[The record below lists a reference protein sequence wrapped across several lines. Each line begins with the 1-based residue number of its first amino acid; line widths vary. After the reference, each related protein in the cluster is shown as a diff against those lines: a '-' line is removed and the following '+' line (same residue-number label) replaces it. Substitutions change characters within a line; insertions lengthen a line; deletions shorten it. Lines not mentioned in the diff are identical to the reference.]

1 MKRILLSNG
10 QVALVDDADFAWLS
24 QWRWYAMWNKC
35 TRSFYAYRPTKLPNG
50 QQRSLLMH
58 REILGLEYG
67 DKRQGDHINHDT
79 LDQRRSNL
87 RIVSAQENQFNLK
100 SAKGYSYCKR
110 DKRYLAR
117 IKINGKAQH
126 LGSYTNPNDARA
138 AYLNAKRRLHRYA
151 RQPK

>member
-1 MKRILLSNG
+1 MKLIPLSNG
-10 QVALVDDADFAWLS
+10 HSAIVDDADFVWLS
-24 QWRWYAMWNKC
+24 KWRWYAIWNRY
-35 TRSFYAYRPTKLPNG
+35 TRSFYAYRPIKLSNG

-58 REILGLEYG
+58 RAILGLEYG

-87 RIVSAQENQFNLK
+87 RIVTNQENQFNLK

-117 IKINGKAQH
+117 IKVNGKARH
-126 LGSYTNPNDARA
+126 LGSYKNPEDARR
-138 AYLNAKRRLHRYA
+138 AYIEAKRKVHRYA
-151 RQPK
+151 RQQA